1 VSSAV
6 ISNGEGSVKV
16 GAAFVAAL
24 ALAQIGAFLSFM
36 PLLSILAPLKAEQI
50 DPAHKTQLLAHFSF
64 WGALVA
70 AATNITVG
78 ALSDRTR
85 SRFGRRRPWMVV
97 GVAGTV
103 AGYAVIM
110 QARDAVGFVAGAL
123 TFQAGLNLF
132 FSPLVALMADRVP
145 HAQKGAVA
153 AYLGLAPPIGTI
165 VGASLAATALPDER
179 LRYVAIA
186 GLLVLAVAPLLALAG
201 ERATGDHIL
210 RLAPRS
216 PPVGPRSPPSRD
228 LLIAG
233 TSRLLLQLAVSVV
246 SLFTLF
252 NLQDRGVAPPG
263 LSPAAFLSLLMILA
277 SVVQIA
283 ASLTGGH
290 LSDHLGRRKPFVLAA
305 GLLLATSALLIAAI
319 PSWPVAVGAFALF
332 GAGFGLYNTVDTAL
346 VAQVLP
352 SADDA
357 GRDLGFVNLANVAPQ
372 LLAPLLAL
380 WLLRDDQGYPA
391 LYGLAASSAAIGGW
405 LVLRL
410 RTVA

>member
-1 VSSAV
+1 MSSAV
-6 ISNGEGSVKV
+6 IGNAPEPARV
-16 GAAFVAAL
+16 GGAFVAAL

-50 DPAHKTQLLAHFSF
+50 DPEHKTQLLAHFSL

-70 AATNITVG
+70 AVVNIAVG

-85 SRFGRRRPWMVV
+85 SRFGRRRPWMAAGVV
-97 GVAGTV
+97 GTV

-110 QARDAVGFVAGAL
+110 QARDAAGFIAGAL

-145 HAQKGAVA
+145 HAQKGVVA
-153 AYLGLAPPIGTI
+153 AYLGLAPPVGTI
-165 VGASLAATALPDER
+165 AGAALAAVTLPDER
-179 LRYVAIA
+179 LRYAVIA
-186 GLLVLAVAPLLALAG
+186 GLLLLSVAPLLALAG
-201 ERATGDHIL
+201 ERATGPHIL
-210 RLAPRS
+210 RLTPRTR
-216 PPVGPRSPPSRD
+216 VATQRGRPSRD
-228 LLIAG
+228 LVIAG
-233 TSRLLLQLAVSVV
+233 MSRLLLQLAVSVV

-252 NLQDRGVAPPG
+252 NLQDRNVAPPG
-263 LSPAAFLSLLMILA
+263 LAPTAFLSLLMILA
-277 SVVQIA
+277 GAVQMIV
-283 ASLTGGH
+283 SLGGGH

-305 GLLLATSALLIAAI
+305 GLLLAASTVLIATV
-319 PSWPVAVGAFALF
+319 PTWPAAVGAFVLF

-352 SADDA
+352 STADA
-357 GRDLGFVNLANVAPQ
+357 GRDLGFVNLANITPQ
-372 LLAPLLAL
+372 LLAPLLGL
-380 WLLRDDQGYPA
+380 WLLADSSGYPL
-391 LYGLAASSAAIGGW
+391 LYGLAAGSAATGGW